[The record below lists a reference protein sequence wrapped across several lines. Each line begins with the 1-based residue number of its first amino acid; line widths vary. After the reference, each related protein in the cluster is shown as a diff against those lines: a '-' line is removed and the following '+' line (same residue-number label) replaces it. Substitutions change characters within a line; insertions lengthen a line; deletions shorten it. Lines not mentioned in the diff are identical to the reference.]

1 MNTEHCTN
9 IGRKR
14 FRPRNIS
21 SLHSR
26 VCLIVQFTYQ
36 LLLHFSKRG
45 HLTLNYLIYIVLG
58 KLHVSFYRFPLYKN
72 RQPAYMASWHKQEDK
87 YKRWLE
93 MATAFFDAYQCSSFS
108 HKISIMQSG
117 VFWPDSKI
125 STEEHSRRC

>member
-1 MNTEHCTN
+1 MNTEHGTN
-9 IGRKR
+9 IGRKEIVDLER
-14 FRPRNIS
+14 IQLAQQNMSNSPVYIS
-21 SLHSR
+21 TFAHS
-26 VCLIVQFTYQ
+26 
-36 LLLHFSKRG
+36 SKRG
-45 HLTLNYLIYIVLG
+45 HLILYSFLR
-58 KLHVSFYRFPLYKN
+58 KLHVSFYRFPLHKN
-72 RQPAYMASWHKQEDK
+72 QRPVYMASWHKQEDK